1 VGGEPISERL
11 AVLETKLDLTIQEL
25 DKTVTK
31 INTLHDVYM
40 QAKGANYFMHVLTA
54 MAAFLAAKFSHLLFS
69 TPIK

>member
-1 VGGEPISERL
+1 
-11 AVLETKLDLTIQEL
+11 L